1 MKTFSST
8 DIKSLNK
15 IFRLNLINSCT
26 GLKSAKLIVTKGQQ
40 NLNVAV
46 FSSVTHLGSDP
57 AMLGF
62 VLRPTTVP
70 RDTYK
75 NILDN
80 QFFTVNHI
88 TKPMVEEAHH
98 TSAKYPEEISEFDYT
113 NLTPELIE
121 GLEVPFVKGSPVQ
134 LYCEYVNSYE
144 IKENNTL
151 LIVAKINTIRVNDQ
165 IIQNNGLLNLPSA
178 EVVAINGLSAYAET
192 KLYKELDYQRPKPLV
207 YES

>member
-1 MKTFSST
+1 MKSFST
-8 DIKSLNK
+8 ADLKSLNK

-26 GLKSAKLIVTKGQQ
+26 GLKSANLIVTLGQK

-46 FSSVTHLGSDP
+46 FSSVVHLGSDP

-75 NILDN
+75 NILEN
-80 QFFTVNHI
+80 QYFTVNHI
-88 TKPMVEEAHH
+88 TKSMVEDAHH
-98 TSAKYPEEISEFDYT
+98 TSAKYPEEVSEFDYT
-113 NLTPELIE
+113 NLKPQFVE
-121 GLEVPFVKGSPVQ
+121 GHKVPFVQDSPVQ
-134 LYCEYVNSYE
+134 LYCEYSNSYP

-151 LIVAKINTIRVNDQ
+151 FIVANILNIRVNSQ
-165 IIQNNGLLNLPSA
+165 ILQANGLLNLPA
-178 EVVAINGLSAYAET
+178 ADVVAINGLSAYAET
-192 KLYKELDYQRPKPLV
+192 TLYKELDYQRPKPLL